1 MIRRYYII
9 SRDANHSFKEHYWHI
24 NYCSCNNVEP
34 LTEFNETKG
43 SLIATLDMPCVEKE
57 KIEVTS
63 EEKCVSVFAPT
74 TKGFCFKRDIN
85 LPFSTDPEKVLA
97 TFKKG
102 ILVIEIPKKLK
113 HYKIEIK

>member
-34 LTEFNETKG
+34 LTEFKETKG
-43 SLIATLDMPCVEKE
+43 TLIVTFDMPCVEKE

-63 EEKCVSVFAPT
+63 EENCSRMFAPT
-74 TKGFCFKRDIN
+74 TKGFCFKKDIS
-85 LPFSTDPEKVLA
+85 LPFSTEPEKVLA

-102 ILVIEIPKKLK
+102 ILELEIPKKVK

>member
-34 LTEFNETKG
+34 LTEFKETKG
-43 SLIATLDMPCVEKE
+43 TLIVTFDMPCVEKE

-63 EEKCVSVFAPT
+63 EENCIRIFAPT
-74 TKGFCFKRDIN
+74 TKGFCFKKDIS
-85 LPFSTDPEKVLA
+85 LPFSTEPEKVLA

-102 ILVIEIPKKLK
+102 ILELEIPKKVK

>member
-9 SRDANHSFKEHYWHI
+9 KGNANNSFRETYWHI

-34 LTEFNETKG
+34 LTEFNESKEA
-43 SLIATLDMPCVEKE
+43 LIATMDMPCVEKE

-63 EEKCVSVFAPT
+63 EENCIRVFAPT

-102 ILVIEIPKKLK
+102 ILVIEIPKKVK